1 MFVEVN
7 HNVDEMN
14 FECFTGGDLI
24 YCGNETFIVL
34 NTEINNS
41 GTRQVFNAVNIET
54 GEPVFFTP
62 KHKVISPSDY
72 TLTVDL

>member
-14 FECFTGGDLI
+14 FENFTGGDLI

-34 NTEINNS
+34 ADEIFNS
-41 GTRQVFNAVNIET
+41 STRETFNAVNIET
-54 GEPVFFTP
+54 GELVFFSP
-62 KHKVISPSDY
+62 KHKVICPSDY